1 MFDMMPINMP
11 QTLIIADLHLTQ
23 VEIDKIELF
32 DQFCTEYAS
41 KVDQLFILG
50 DLFNT
55 WIGDDISLNTYQSI
69 ATILNK
75 LTKTTQVFVM
85 AGNRDF
91 LLSNTFE
98 NETGCKLIKE
108 PHLIHHNEKNYLL
121 IHGDSL
127 CTDDVDYQ
135 KLKKVLRNPIIQFI
149 FLHLSKNLRLKLTG
163 QLRKKSI
170 EAQSYKSEK
179 IMDVNQS
186 AVDELMTKY
195 PNMDLIHGHT
205 HRQNTHKMERYTRY
219 VLGDWK
225 NNQGNAIKLG
235 ESLEWLEIN

>member
-1 MFDMMPINMP
+1 MQHI
-11 QTLIIADLHLTQ
+11 LIIADLHLTQ
-23 VEIDKIELF
+23 VENDKVELF
-32 DQFCTEYAS
+32 NQFCTEYAS

-69 ATILNK
+69 TTILNK
-75 LTKTTQVFVM
+75 LTKTTEVFIMV
-85 AGNRDF
+85 GNRDF
-91 LLSNTFE
+91 LLANTFE
-98 NETGCKLIKE
+98 KATGCKLIKE
-108 PHLIHHNEKNYLL
+108 PHVLNYNEKKYLL

-135 KLKKVLRNPIIQFI
+135 KLKKVLRNSMIQFI
-149 FLHLSKNLRLKLTG
+149 FLQLPKKLRLKLTG

-195 PNMDLIHGHT
+195 PNIDLIHGHT
-205 HRQNTHKMERYTRY
+205 HRQNTHKMECYTRY

-225 NNQGNAIKLG
+225 KNKGNAIKLG
-235 ESLEWLEIN
+235 ENLEWLEIN

>member
-1 MFDMMPINMP
+1 MQ

-23 VEIDKIELF
+23 VENDKVDLF
-32 DQFCTEYAS
+32 NQFCTENAS
-41 KVDQLFILG
+41 KLDQLFILG

-55 WIGDDISLNTYQSI
+55 WIGDDISLNAYQSVV
-69 ATILNK
+69 TILNK
-75 LTKTTQVFVM
+75 LTKATEVFVM

-98 NETGCKLIKE
+98 KKTGCKIITE
-108 PHLIHHNEKNYLL
+108 PYLLKHNEKNYLL
-121 IHGDSL
+121 MHGDSL

-135 KLKKVLRNPIIQFI
+135 KLKKVLRNPLIQFI
-149 FLHLSKNLRLKLTG
+149 FLHLPKNLRLKLTG

-179 IMDVNQS
+179 IMNVNQS
-186 AVDELMTKY
+186 VVDELMTKY
-195 PNMDLIHGHT
+195 PNTDLIHGHT
-205 HRQNTHKMERYTRY
+205 HRQNTHKMESYTRY
-219 VLGDWK
+219 VLGDWQ

-235 ESLEWLEIN
+235 ENLEWLEIN